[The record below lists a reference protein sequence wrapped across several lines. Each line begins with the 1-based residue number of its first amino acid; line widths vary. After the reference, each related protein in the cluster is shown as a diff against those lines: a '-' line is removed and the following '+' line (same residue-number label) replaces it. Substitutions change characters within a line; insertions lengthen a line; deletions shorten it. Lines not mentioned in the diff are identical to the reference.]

1 MTQQKHLRMKDEYNG
16 QCHRLE
22 THQKRFRKIGRK
34 QIEQRALRKKQL
46 NTANNNN
53 NNVDNLIR
61 QGIKSLDMTP
71 ELCGLLRKINN
82 TRRMLYMEETTA
94 YKLLR

>member
-1 MTQQKHLRMKDEYNG
+1 MTQPKHLRMKDEYNG
-16 QCHRLE
+16 QCHQLE

-53 NNVDNLIR
+53 NVDNLIR
-61 QGIKSLDMTP
+61 RGIKSLDMTP